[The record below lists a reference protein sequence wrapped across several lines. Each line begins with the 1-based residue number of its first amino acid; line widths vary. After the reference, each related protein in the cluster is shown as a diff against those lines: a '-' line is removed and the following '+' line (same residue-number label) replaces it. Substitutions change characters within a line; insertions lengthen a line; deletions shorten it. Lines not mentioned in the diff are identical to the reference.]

1 MNCPAHGCPLEGTI
15 SSANGE
21 GATYYCRFH
30 YGKTPRENDE
40 ITARIRRNL
49 ELILAA
55 ETLKDGHLVFDGVAV
70 KKGRPD
76 LRAGKAVNLGNIT
89 VDERGFPSFHYH
101 RVMST
106 LLKEIKGGVS

>member
-15 SSANGE
+15 SSSNGE

-30 YGKTPRENDE
+30 YGKTAKENDE
-40 ITARIRRNL
+40 ITARVRRNL

-55 ETLKDGHLVFDGVAV
+55 ETLKDGHFVFD
-70 KKGRPD
+70 D
-76 LRAGKAVNLGNIT
+76 LKAGKAVNLGNMT